1 MSEKKRQKKQGQD
14 TNKKNQRR
22 RTKEGAPS
30 RDEFTQARKRRVA
43 RARA

>member
-22 RTKEGAPS
+22 RAKQGAQS
-30 RDEFTQARKRRVA
+30 RDELTQAPKRRVA
-43 RARA
+43 RGRA

>member
-22 RTKEGAPS
+22 RAKQGPHS
-30 RDEFTQARKRRVA
+30 RDELSQARKRRVDRG
-43 RARA
+43 RA